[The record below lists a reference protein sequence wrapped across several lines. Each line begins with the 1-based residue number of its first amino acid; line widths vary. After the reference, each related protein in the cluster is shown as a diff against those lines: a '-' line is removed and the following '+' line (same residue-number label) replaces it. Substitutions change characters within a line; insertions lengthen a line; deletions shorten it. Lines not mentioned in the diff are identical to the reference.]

1 MRSHCDD
8 VFANAVICQSKA
20 TGYGKAYMTYEC
32 GQHLLFNDAPTQAL
46 VARDSRMHDFY
57 MYYMQQWEKRI
68 GTNSTLVLFTL
79 ADRLSGSE
87 WGMVENVGDTVSL
100 ATAPKMQAVHD
111 YIAGKR
117 IASTLTGALK
127 IKTNAANGDSVGF
140 VSGFYP
146 SIPGTITADS
156 SGGAFAYNGTTGE
169 VTVADHTKLV
179 AGVPTITIEQSG
191 PNVINGPV
199 DSTLSV
205 SVGAP
210 YTQTDNTAVVAA
222 WFEAGAKTCFT
233 DTAGTQPVVN
243 DGDLVSCIKDSNTGA
258 IIAVQSDS
266 TKMPLFRINGV
277 KSYLD
282 LTGGRSM
289 LSSAAMTLCDG
300 TGQHTAVAACQFT
313 SNTGVQSLLTAD
325 TGSGGGLR
333 MSQFLRN
340 NAGGAESIA
349 FNSGG
354 SAFTDGAG
362 AITAATSTVLS
373 ERTGG
378 TTVETYINGATNG
391 ATTVTGTRSTTVVKL
406 GVGVMSDGLQQVMT
420 GRIYGFA
427 IWKGRLID
435 TDHTNAVSYFSA
447 MM

>member
-1 MRSHCDD
+1 MVQGVQNSNGGAYQPTTTYWG
-8 VFANAVICQSKA
+8 FLEGTYQTPGPNTPKYNAVI
-20 TGYGKAYMTYEC
+20 
-32 GQHLLFNDAPTQAL
+32 
-46 VARDSRMHDFY
+46 DF
-57 MYYMQQWEKRI
+57 
-68 GTNSTLVLFTL
+68 
-79 ADRLSGSE
+79 
-87 WGMVENVGDTVSL
+87 
-100 ATAPKMQAVHD
+100 H
-111 YIAGKR
+111 AGKR
-117 IASTLTGALK
+117 NASALTGALK
-127 IKTNAANGDSVGF
+127 IKTNAANGDIVGYL
-140 VSGFYP
+140 SGFNP
-146 SIPGTITADS
+146 VIPTSITSDS
-156 SGGAFAYNGTTGE
+156 SGGAFTLDTAIGAIK
-169 VTVADHTKLV
+169 VADHTKLV
-179 AGVPTITIEQSG
+179 AGLPTITIDQSG
-191 PNVINGPV
+191 PNVLNGPV

-205 SVGAP
+205 FVEAP
-210 YTQTDNTAVVAA
+210 YTQTDNTAVSAA
-222 WFEAGAKTCFT
+222 WFEAGVKTCFT

-243 DGDLVSCIKDSNTGA
+243 DGDLVACIKDSNSGA
-258 IIAVQSDS
+258 IIAVQSDPNH
-266 TKMPLFRINGV
+266 MPLFRINGG

-282 LTGGRSM
+282 LTGGRWL

-325 TGSGGGLR
+325 TGSGLGLR

-349 FNSGG
+349 FNTGG